1 MPVTLLLPA
10 KYLNFSAPLQNLF
23 FSKSS
28 NKIDEKPFTIQ
39 NLYYW
44 QVVQKIFRRKVNILW
59 KNIHQCYTDSHFI
72 NL

>member
-10 KYLNFSAPLQNLF
+10 KYLHFSAPLRNLF
-23 FSKSS
+23 FSKIS
-28 NKIDEKPFTIQ
+28 NKIDEKTLHYTKFILLASCT
-39 NLYYW
+39 
-44 QVVQKIFRRKVNILW
+44 KIFRRKVNILW